1 MRLPNGFGSIT
12 KLPGNRRKPFAV
24 RTRAKNIDGKWKYKY
39 ISYHE
44 TREEAMIALVHYNE
58 NPFSLDANTTTFADV
73 YEKWSKEH
81 FPKISESNQKGY
93 SASYKSCSSLYSL
106 KMNEIRKAHLQNVV
120 DTCGK
125 NYPTLRK
132 LKVLFNSMYKFALE
146 NDIVGKDYS
155 QFVDIAQYR
164 SKNPNTIS
172 RAPFTK
178 EEVEKVW
185 KYTDNEYCSVIL
197 MLIYSGCRV
206 SELLDLKKENINL
219 EERWFDVTA
228 SKTEAGIRKV
238 PIAKKTLPFFEYW
251 MSKNDCPYLLSTPDG
266 EHFLY
271 RNYFDSYWKPLTKE
285 MNLEHKPHDTRH
297 TCITL
302 LTLAK
307 VDDKVIKRIVG
318 HAGKNVTEKVYTHFD
333 IQVLLDAIDLI

>member
-12 KLPGNRRKPFAV
+12 KLPGNRRKPFAI
-24 RTRAKNIDGKWKYKY
+24 RTKAQNIDGKWKYRY
-39 ISYHE
+39 ISYHA

-58 NPFSLDANTTTFADV
+58 NPFSLDANNTTFADV
-73 YEKWSKEH
+73 YKKWSTEH

-93 SASYKSCSSLYSL
+93 SASYKSCSSLYDL
-106 KMNEIRKAHLQNVV
+106 KMNEIRKAHLQHVV

-155 QFVDIAQYR
+155 QFVDISQYR
-164 SKNPNTIS
+164 SKNPNTIN
-172 RAPFTK
+172 RTPFTK
-178 EEVEKVW
+178 EEVENVW
-185 KYTDNEYCSVIL
+185 KYTNNEYCSVIL

-206 SELLDLKKENINL
+206 SELLDLKKENVNL
-219 EERWFDVTA
+219 KERWFDITA
-228 SKTEAGIRKV
+228 SKTAAGIRKV

-251 MSKNDCPYLLSTPDG
+251 MNENECPYLLSTPDG

-271 RNYFDSYWKPLTKE
+271 RNYFDSYWKPLMKE
-285 MNLEHKPHDTRH
+285 MGLEHKPHDTRH
-297 TCITL
+297 TCVTF
-302 LTLAK
+302 LTLAG
-307 VDDKVIKRIVG
+307 VDDRIIKRIVG

-333 IQVLLDAIDLI
+333 IQALLDAIDLI